1 MSAVALKVDIIS
13 INEFDSSICRP
24 LVDKHMFRHVPALGT
39 ELKNCENVRT
49 VVLGNV
55 NISGNAERPN
65 HFILLGV
72 VESRIEPYDKHCTY
86 TENVRIGEQVKAVV
100 DMVGEQPIDIYCER
114 ESAIDVDAIDATGHI
129 FLQTD
134 DKCDVSIVKQDGTGL
149 DVRIGN
155 EGTFSL
161 VRSRSVQQVVTNAQR
176 LTVAKWMIEKEN
188 EGVEN
193 IPTKAVEEF
202 PRFFFRQSNADSN
215 KKKSKRWFAKRH
227 ELVQTTKQHFIT
239 STFHG
244 GSRKKC
250 GLKTVGG
257 RGRKRADWV
266 EWLHGE
272 LLTEFER
279 LSSMGVKFSY
289 DLLRLLAQG
298 ILDESKHDT
307 FNTKYIDPKDKKQQT
322 LGTKITRAWVTIF
335 TQWFDI
341 VQRKQSGKLLVSN
354 EKQLSI
360 EKNVAYHL
368 QQVKRDFDDGI
379 LDENMVENSDETHF
393 AINMDNKKTLALK
406 GSDNVKYADVVGG
419 GDGMTLMVRVTGGV
433 DAKIYA
439 SLMIF
444 SNKDRSYPIRG
455 LVDDVPG
462 VCYRTGSK
470 GWMDHQVFVQWLE
483 EKRANPPDKYGRR
496 KVIFMD
502 NCSGHNDTN
511 ESVAALAKLNA
522 EIRKLPANATDLCQ
536 PADSFIISKIKD
548 VWRREW
554 ERKKID
560 MIKDGL
566 WSNEIRGDGQWSGKL
581 KNPGKR
587 YFLKLAAQAVAE
599 VNEQRDELGMSYAR
613 KAMIKCGLSKD
624 AVTGKWQESQLF
636 DHLQVIIN
644 KHREYF
650 DGKVPE

>member
-1 MSAVALKVDIIS
+1 M
-13 INEFDSSICRP
+13 
-24 LVDKHMFRHVPALGT
+24 
-39 ELKNCENVRT
+39 
-49 VVLGNV
+49 
-55 NISGNAERPN
+55 
-65 HFILLGV
+65 
-72 VESRIEPYDKHCTY
+72 
-86 TENVRIGEQVKAVV
+86 
-100 DMVGEQPIDIYCER
+100 
-114 ESAIDVDAIDATGHI
+114 
-129 FLQTD
+129 
-134 DKCDVSIVKQDGTGL
+134 
-149 DVRIGN
+149 
-155 EGTFSL
+155 
-161 VRSRSVQQVVTNAQR
+161 
-176 LTVAKWMIEKEN
+176 
-188 EGVEN
+188 
-193 IPTKAVEEF
+193 
-202 PRFFFRQSNADSN
+202 
-215 KKKSKRWFAKRH
+215 
-227 ELVQTTKQHFIT
+227 
-239 STFHG
+239 
-244 GSRKKC
+244 
-250 GLKTVGG
+250 
-257 RGRKRADWV
+257 

-298 ILDESKHDT
+298 ILDESKHDI
-307 FNTKYIDPKDKKQQT
+307 FNTNYIDPKDNKQQT
-322 LGTKITRAWVTIF
+322 LGTKITRVWVTMF
-335 TQWFDI
+335 TQRFDI

-368 QQVKRDFDDGI
+368 GQVKRDFDNGI

-462 VCYRTGSK
+462 VCYRTGPK

-599 VNEQRDELGMSYAR
+599 VNEQRDALGMSYAR